1 MSTQADGRGNLV
13 PIYGFLSGDSLG
25 LVVLVHEN
33 DPVETVGQRLQQ
45 AANVRVAGATH
56 FEVHHGGRVL
66 DLRRTVADANI
77 APLDRVDVVLKD
89 RR

>member
-1 MSTQADGRGNLV
+1 MNGSADSSGNLV

-33 DPVETVGQRLQQ
+33 DAVEIVGRRLQQ
-45 AANVRVAGATH
+45 AANVRVASARH

-66 DLRRTVADANI
+66 DLRRTVAEAGI
-77 APLDRVDVVLKD
+77 LPLDRVDVVPKD
-89 RR
+89 E